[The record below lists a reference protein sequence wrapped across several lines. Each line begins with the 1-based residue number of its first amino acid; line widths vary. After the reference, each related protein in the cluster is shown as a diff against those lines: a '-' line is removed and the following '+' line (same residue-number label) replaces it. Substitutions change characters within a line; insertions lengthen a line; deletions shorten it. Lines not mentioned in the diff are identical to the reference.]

1 MQKVNLNPSSFHEN
15 VELKNH
21 ISSLELETIFDQPE
35 EKTIK
40 QNYSFSFDDVFEC
53 AALENEVYYDET
65 IYNNPNEHISTSNH
79 YKLRKEKGKKN
90 KENNSFGLEDILY
103 F

>member
-1 MQKVNLNPSSFHEN
+1 MSAVYIK
-15 VELKNH
+15 LKRH

-53 AALENEVYYDET
+53 AALEYEVYY
-65 IYNNPNEHISTSNH
+65 
-79 YKLRKEKGKKN
+79 KLREI
-90 KENNSFGLEDILY
+90 EEH
-103 F
+103 

>member
-1 MQKVNLNPSSFHEN
+1 MQKVNLNHSSSHEN

-21 ISSLELETIFDQPE
+21 ISSLELEAIFDQPE

-53 AALENEVYYDET
+53 AALEDEVYYDET
-65 IYNNPNEHISTSNH
+65 IHNYQNEHISTPNH
-79 YKLRKEKGKKN
+79 DKLIKEKGKKI
-90 KENNSFGLEDILY
+90 KENNSFCFEDILC